1 MSARRALLAAAIGVA
16 ACDGSARRPDAPATP
31 VAATP
36 EQFRRGEAVY
46 QSFCAGCHGDRIQ
59 GTPQAPPLTEP
70 RFLAPALDER
80 AFEAA
85 LRNGKAALDPTTP
98 PMPAFPML
106 SADEVAHVRGYVRW
120 RQKEETAAAGPAPAP
135 GP

>member
-1 MSARRALLAAAIGVA
+1 VRRALLAAVAGLA
-16 ACDGSARRPDAPATP
+16 ACDAGAGRPGVPAAP

-36 EQFRRGEAVY
+36 EQYRRGESVY
-46 QSFCAGCHGDRIQ
+46 QSYCAGCHGDRIQ

-85 LRNGKAALDPTTP
+85 LRDGKAALDPTMP

-120 RQKEETAAAGPAPAP
+120 RQKQEAAAAVPPASP
-135 GP
+135 GS